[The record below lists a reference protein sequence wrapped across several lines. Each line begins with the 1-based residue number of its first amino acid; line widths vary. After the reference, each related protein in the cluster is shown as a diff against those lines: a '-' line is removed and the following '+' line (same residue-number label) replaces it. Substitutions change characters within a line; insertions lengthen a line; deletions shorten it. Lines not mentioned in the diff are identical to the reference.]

1 MAKGKKIIKGFMLLG
16 SLVKFLVIGKKPS
29 GTNREEL
36 IKVWTD
42 TNFGP
47 DRIVPSDR
55 EFFLDFLQIAKNSR
69 MILEVGVGSGRMIRL
84 LQKCGVNA
92 DFYVVDITEKVKYAF
107 GHKVICDA
115 RKLPFKDNSFDLV
128 YSLGVVEHFPE
139 TAEAI
144 KEHARVVRRGGYVL
158 VATPRLGIGTIFRVM
173 VYYVGREY
181 EKGSFEIVRGRNLRF
196 SQMRRYFSQAN
207 LEVLRQGASGVITLP
222 RYQRINRFLEKILP
236 RRKFGNH
243 LHCLGRK

>member
-42 TNFGP
+42 KNFGP
-47 DRIVPSDR
+47 DRVAPYER
-55 EFFLDFLQIAKNSR
+55 EIFPAFLQIAKNSG
-69 MILEVGVGSGRMIRL
+69 MILEVGVGGGRMIRL
-84 LQKCGVNA
+84 LQKCGVRA

-144 KEHARVVRRGGYVL
+144 KEHARVVKRGGHVL
-158 VATPRLGIGTIFRVM
+158 VLAPRLGIGTIFRVL

-207 LEVLRQGASGVITLP
+207 LGVVKEGASGLIVLK
-222 RYQRINRFLEKILP
+222 RYQGINEFLERMLP
-236 RRKFGNH
+236 RRRFGNT
-243 LHCLGRK
+243 LYCLGKK